1 MSAPETAQTFFTP
14 TEVGAILKLSPRSVI
29 ARFAGMQG
37 VLTLP
42 AEDSRLTKRDRYRTL
57 RIPKHVLDRF
67 IETNTIQASTPTNI
81 AKNQRKVRRIR
92 TDQTMAV
99 AA

>member
-14 TEVGAILKLSPRSVI
+14 AEVGAILKLSPRSVI

-42 AEDSRLTKRDRYRTL
+42 AEDSRLTKRERYRTI

-67 IETNTIQASTPTNI
+67 VEANSNQADTLLSVARNR
-81 AKNQRKVRRIR
+81 RKVRTRV
-92 TDQTMAV
+92 Q
-99 AA
+99 